1 MTNILGL
8 SFGTINGKC
17 DILTKEAL
25 YSAKEA
31 VPEAEVR
38 FINTICGI
46 HGKLSIEGD
55 KLLVDSPK
63 EQQERARGTFRGL
76 REHTTEIQGFGAI
89 AGPKIMANKE
99 FLDEKMKRIKEFDKR
114 IAEM

>member
-1 MTNILGL
+1 MNILGP

-17 DILTKEAL
+17 
-25 YSAKEA
+25 
-31 VPEAEVR
+31 
-38 FINTICGI
+38 GI
-46 HGKLSIEGD
+46 HGKLSIVGE
-55 KLLVDSPK
+55 KLFVDFPK

-114 IAEM
+114 IEEI